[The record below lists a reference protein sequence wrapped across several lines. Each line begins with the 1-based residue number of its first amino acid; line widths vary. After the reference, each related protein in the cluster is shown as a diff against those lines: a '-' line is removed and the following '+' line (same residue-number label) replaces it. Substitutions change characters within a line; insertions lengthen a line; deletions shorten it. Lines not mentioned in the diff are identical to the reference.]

1 MARSLARSLSNLV
14 NILLK
19 ELTELNAN
27 TDMIIKNVQ
36 LAELNT
42 TIAGDILNTQTL
54 NVIQ

>member
-27 TDMIIKNVQ
+27 TDMILKNVQ

>member
-19 ELTELNAN
+19 ELTELNSN